1 MIAVSHKTQNNISDM
16 AYTMENKK
24 KMRRLHTILLT
35 TGIPV
40 SLFQWFAIILW
51 IATGNYIPF
60 IIFLPLFIIYA
71 IWISTYYFK
80 RVAYICPH
88 CKEVFV
94 PTFKEAFFAKH
105 TPKLRKLKCPSCGH
119 KGYCVETYR
128 EGEV

>member
-1 MIAVSHKTQNNISDM
+1 
-16 AYTMENKK
+16 MENKK
-24 KMRRLHTILLT
+24 KMRKLHTILLT

-40 SLFQWFAIILW
+40 TLFEWTMIILW
-51 IATGNYIPF
+51 IATGNYIPL
-60 IIFLPLFIIYA
+60 IIFVPIFIIYA
-71 IWISTYYFK
+71 IFISAYYFK

-105 TPKLRKLKCPSCGH
+105 TPKLRNLKCPCCGH

-128 EGEV
+128 EEEV